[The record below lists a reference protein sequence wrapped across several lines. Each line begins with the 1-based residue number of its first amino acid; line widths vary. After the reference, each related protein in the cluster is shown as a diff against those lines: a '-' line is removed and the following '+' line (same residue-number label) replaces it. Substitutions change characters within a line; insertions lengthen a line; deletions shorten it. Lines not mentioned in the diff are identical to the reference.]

1 MQDLSRAAAETMAI
15 LSEMK
20 ADLPD
25 SALGTPSWSRL
36 GRLEDLLMRV
46 LAQSDLALSE
56 LGSHRRTSWELQ
68 AAIPWCFF
76 RAGND
81 HHWIF
86 ATELG

>member
-1 MQDLSRAAAETMAI
+1 MAI

-56 LGSHRRTSWELQ
+56 LGSHRRTS
-68 AAIPWCFF
+68 
-76 RAGND
+76 
-81 HHWIF
+81 
-86 ATELG
+86 